1 MRMMRFLVWSCLG
14 LIWAGMMAAA
24 EPTGVAEPTDAVES
38 AEAVDAAKPAEPAV
52 EPAEVSEPEMATG
65 QAPEAGAAESEQI
78 RLKTAEARLQL
89 IDQEQVVD
97 AVLEAVH
104 QSTVSSQTSGR
115 ITEVLVD
122 VDDYVN
128 KGDIIVRFRDREQQA
143 ALRAAAA
150 KAKEARS
157 NFNRMQDL
165 LQRKLISRAEYDRAE
180 AALKAANAA
189 REQAQEQLEHT
200 VVRAPYSG
208 IVVER
213 KVEPG
218 ETANPGQP
226 LMTGLSLE
234 QLRAIAQ
241 VPQSHIVSVRKLARA
256 RVIFPTRNNSTVEAD
271 TLTISPYAD
280 PVTHTFNVRVEL
292 PEGQH
297 GVYPGMFAKVAF
309 VTGEIERLLIP
320 AEAVVHRSEV
330 TGIYVI
336 KGEQISFR
344 QIRVGR
350 RLNDGQIEVLAGLDA
365 GEMVALEPIRAGVML
380 KELRAGKDS

>member
-1 MRMMRFLVWSCLG
+1 MRMMRLVTLSCLG
-14 LIWAGMMAAA
+14 VIWSGAVVAA
-24 EPTGVAEPTDAVES
+24 EPEVDVEQAAVVEPAVVDETEAVAVPAVEEPESVTKPESPVAAEQSGLKS
-38 AEAVDAAKPAEPAV
+38 AEATLTV
-52 EPAEVSEPEMATG
+52 
-65 QAPEAGAAESEQI
+65 I
-78 RLKTAEARLQL
+78 AR
-89 IDQEQVVD
+89 EQVVD
-97 AVLEAVH
+97 AVIEAVH
-104 QSTVSSQTSGR
+104 QSTVSAQTSGR

-143 ALRAAAA
+143 ELRAAVARA
-150 KAKEARS
+150 GEARS
-157 NFNRMQDL
+157 TFNRMKDL
-165 LQRKLISRAEYDRAE
+165 LERKLISRAEYDRAE
-180 AALKAANAA
+180 AALKSANAE

-213 KVEPG
+213 HVEPG

-234 QLRAIAQ
+234 RLRAIAQ
-241 VPQSHIVSVRKLARA
+241 VPQSHIVSVRQLARA
-256 RVIFPTRNNSTVEAD
+256 RVIFPTEGNASVEGD

-280 PVTHTFNVRVEL
+280 PVSHTFNVRVDL

-309 VTGEIERLLIP
+309 VTGEMQRLLIP

-330 TGIYVI
+330 TGVYVI
-336 KGEQISFR
+336 KGQHISFR

-350 RLNDGQIEVLAGLDA
+350 DFDDGQVEVLAGLDA
-365 GEMVALEPIRAGVML
+365 GERVALEPIRAGVML
-380 KELRAGKDS
+380 KELRTGKDS